1 MNTLQQQYPER
12 VKEIM
17 KRKGITLKYI
27 SLHTKF
33 DKATASRLINGKTN
47 PTLKTL
53 DILSEVLGEPVLI
66 ITTENP

>member
-17 KRKGITLKYI
+17 KRKGISIGKI
-27 SLHTKF
+27 AR
-33 DKATASRLINGKTN
+33 DMQIDIANASRLINGKTN

-66 ITTENP
+66 PSTDAA